1 MFDLRYHVASL
12 AAVFFALVIG
22 ILVGVALASHG
33 LGNTERKRL
42 EDDLSRAQSK
52 GDTLQAQLTALEESG
67 ALDRAFVDRT
77 YKLVLADR
85 LKGKRI
91 AVLFVGSIDQDLNKW
106 IKATLNDAGSGDSLR
121 MRALTIPIDPAK
133 LTNRLKQRGPFFANY
148 AGDAN
153 LVVLGHAVGQ
163 EFAAGAQTPL
173 WNALNDLIV
182 EQRDKPLK
190 PPADGVIVVR
200 TAPTQM
206 GATAQF
212 LRGLYSGI
220 RDVGVPAVGVELTS
234 GSGAATEAF
243 KKAGLATVDDL
254 DTPAGELALVL
265 LLSDPAVT
273 ERSCRK
279 PCNFGTKP
287 ATADDGTLPRVVPTP
302 ATTTTGG

>member
-1 MFDLRYHVASL
+1 VFDLRYHVASL

-42 EDDLSRAQSK
+42 EDDLSRAQSR
-52 GDTLQAQLTALEESG
+52 GDALQAQLTALEESG

-85 LKGKRI
+85 LKGKHI

-106 IKATLNDAGSGDSLR
+106 IKATLNDADSGDPLR
-121 MRALTIPIDPAK
+121 MRALTIPIDTAK
-133 LTNRLKQRGPFFANY
+133 MTSRLAKRGPFFANY
-148 AGDAN
+148 AGDDK

-163 EFAAGAQTPL
+163 EFAAGSETPL

-182 EQRDKPLK
+182 EQRDRPLK

-200 TAPTQM
+200 TAPAQA

-212 LRGLYSGI
+212 LKGLYSGI

-273 ERSCRK
+273 ERLCRK

-287 ATADDGTLPRVVPTP
+287 ATADDCALPGVVPAP
-302 ATTTTGG
+302 ATTTSGG